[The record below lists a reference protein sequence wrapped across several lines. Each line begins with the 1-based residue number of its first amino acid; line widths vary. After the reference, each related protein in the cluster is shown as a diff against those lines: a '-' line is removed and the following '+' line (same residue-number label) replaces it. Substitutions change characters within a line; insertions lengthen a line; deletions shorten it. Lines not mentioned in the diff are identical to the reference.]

1 MQSLNISAQDLTQQV
16 ELGQFNVKNNVP
28 QPSLLLHIQ
37 EKLTRNAF
45 FSHLY
50 PGNQEGHN
58 LPSYEPASISLISDK
73 APVVNGSFMLNLC
86 KLCSCFQYIG
96 L

>member
-16 ELGQFNVKNNVP
+16 ELGQLDVINNVP

-45 FSHLY
+45 FPLY

-73 APVVNGSFMLNLC
+73 ATVVNGSFMLNLC
-86 KLCSCFQYIG
+86 KLCSFFQYIG